1 MRGKKKAKGRGKSP
15 LATGMKK
22 TEIFK
27 VLKGKHKPSIWNS
40 PKTSHMCVI
49 NFFFLKILKL
59 LDFAV
64 LTEEGTI
71 KLIIS

>member
-40 PKTSHMCVI
+40 PKTSHMSVI
-49 NFFFLKILKL
+49 NFFFFKDTKVTRFCCS
-59 LDFAV
+59 DRR
-64 LTEEGTI
+64 GHH
-71 KLIIS
+71 

>member
-22 TEIFK
+22 REIFK

-40 PKTSHMCVI
+40 PKTSHMSVI
-49 NFFFLKILKL
+49 NFFLKDTKVTGLCCS
-59 LDFAV
+59 DRR
-64 LTEEGTI
+64 GHH
-71 KLIIS
+71 